1 MTFPRRC
8 RHVTLFVAVI
18 VFATFSVGYPQ
29 VPKAEDVAACNKEA
43 QRAVVTG
50 TASGDSAVPTAKDH
64 SRAAEA
70 RGADTTAHNIA
81 GGVKS
86 DDPQHAGMD
95 TEGAKDPVYQA
106 AYRTCMRKAGF

>member
-43 QRAVVTG
+43 QRAVGTG

-70 RGADTTAHNIA
+70 RGADATALHDDALGYCPVSQIGTRRTTPL
-81 GGVKS
+81 S
-86 DDPQHAGMD
+86 
-95 TEGAKDPVYQA
+95 
-106 AYRTCMRKAGF
+106 